1 VGFPNPIW
9 GDARTE
15 EGWGTA
21 ITWSGLNFI
30 AGAPTALELQGI
42 IKVYTCTIPDPA
54 IGMVCDWKTTVN
66 GPQPSSVGSAVN
78 FGFDVQSVGDY
89 ITVSAPGVQKLFVY
103 TITSLLGVA
112 ASTPLSSITGPSKS
126 VEFGKAV
133 AICGV
138 PGGYGTNNDFVSLIL
153 AISDRSF
160 KNEAKSG
167 RSSGIVY
174 IYTSTDHGTSWRPQ
188 QKITSPTLI
197 STTTQPDY
205 FFGDQVV
212 MNSLGLLAIGVGGSG
227 FVYLYDCIFEE
238 PYTCIPLTQSVI
250 TPQSPLPLVRGMA
263 VYSLAMNKDMLVIG
277 EPSLKTKQGAL
288 VNEGA
293 VLLYGL
299 VDISSAPSAL
309 PTVAPS
315 RLASTTGTP
324 TSTQTNYFDNKRF
337 QLLTT
342 LYPDPVDSTAQS
354 PAFFGGNIA
363 VSDSNILAVGAPG
376 GANGLGTTYIYHCSA
391 GVCDG
396 KGTNVYFQKLI
407 CDSIACQQG
416 AAYFSA
422 MALSET
428 GAVLAKGNEGA
439 SRLAPDGNVL
449 KVSGNI
455 QIWHADSR
463 IPLTF
468 APTPLPTVV
477 PTVAP
482 TSLPSA
488 APTRDRWISSVPTPT
503 RGGWFNCS
511 FTVIQD
517 LTGSSLDINALRADL
532 VSIKQVLQETIADAL
547 SLRPG
552 MIKVNSITPVVDS
565 QRRKRLLARMKDPV
579 SQRRALTSSV
589 PTIAV
594 NYTVTF
600 NYLELGYA
608 DKGYFAAYLD
618 LTDMLRKRVSE
629 GTAVND
635 PQNGLVSSFAG
646 ESWFTQD
653 MRLYAPDL
661 SALKSAESAYLFE
674 YIGKLSAGTRDPTS
688 APTPR
693 PTEHPTP
700 ADTKKVDETAPPTN
714 MPSVTVKAESASTGQ
729 KTAKHNVTLISGLVV
744 GIFFGALLIM
754 YLYRQWVLGKDD
766 SKPQVYDDDK
776 NDEGYYNDEVA
787 VNPIYHNNG
796 GPSRIIV
803 GDAPDGSGAFA
814 GPGRRASGWTGG
826 GPGPA
831 PGPGPGQDVHSSV
844 SSDYYLD
851 EYSNPGF
858 GVVRPASAMPLT
870 RGSVSRLS
878 PGASP
883 MPSFPQ
889 APTPPRLQVGP
900 ALGPPGQMGL
910 PQNLPPSAPLRP
922 FAPPQKPR
930 FYDDL

>member
-1 VGFPNPIW
+1 
-9 GDARTE
+9 
-15 EGWGTA
+15 
-21 ITWSGLNFI
+21 
-30 AGAPTALELQGI
+30 
-42 IKVYTCTIPDPA
+42 
-54 IGMVCDWKTTVN
+54 MVCDWKSTVN

-89 ITVSAPGVQKLFVY
+89 ITVSAPGVAKLFLY
-103 TITSLLGVA
+103 TITSLLGA
-112 ASTPLSSITGPSKS
+112 AAATPVSSITGPSKS
-126 VEFGKAV
+126 VEYGKAV
-133 AICGV
+133 AFCGV

-167 RSSGIVY
+167 RSTGIVY
-174 IYTSTDHGTSWRPQ
+174 IYTSTDHGTNWLSS
-188 QKITSPTLI
+188 QKITSPTLS
-197 STTTQPDY
+197 STSTQQDY
-205 FFGDQVV
+205 FFGDQVA

-227 FVYLYDCIFEE
+227 IVYLYDCIFEE
-238 PYTCIPLTQSVI
+238 PYTCIPLIQSVI

-277 EPSLKTKQGAL
+277 EPSLKTQQGA
-288 VNEGA
+288 VSNEGS

-299 VDISSAPSAL
+299 VDISSAPSAM

-315 RLASTTGTP
+315 RLASTTGSP
-324 TSTQTNYFDNKRF
+324 TSSQEAGYFDNKRF

-342 LYPDPVDSTAQS
+342 LYPDPADSTAQS

-428 GAVLAKGNEGA
+428 GAILAKGNEGA
-439 SRLAPDGNVL
+439 SRLAPDSKALQNLGNV
-449 KVSGNI
+449 

-482 TSLPSA
+482 TSLPTA
-488 APTRDRWISSVPTPT
+488 APSSDRWISSAPTPT

-517 LTGSSLDINALRADL
+517 FTGPSLDINAVKADL
-532 VSIKQVLQETIADAL
+532 VSIKQVLQQTIADVL
-547 SLRPG
+547 SLRFG
-552 MIKVNSITPVVDS
+552 MIKVNRIIPVTDI
-565 QRRKRLLARMKDPV
+565 QRRKRLLARMKDPI

-589 PTIAV
+589 PMIEV

-608 DKGYFAAYLD
+608 DKGYYAAYLD
-618 LTDMLRKRVSE
+618 LADTLRKRVSE

-635 PQNGLVSSFAG
+635 PQNGLVSSFAD

-653 MRLYAPDL
+653 MRLNAPDM
-661 SALKSAESAYLFE
+661 SALKSAESAYLIE
-674 YIGKLSAGTRDPTS
+674 DIGKLFAGTRDPTS

-693 PTEHPTP
+693 PTESPTP
-700 ADTKKVDETAPPTN
+700 EDTKKVDETAPPTN
-714 MPSVTVKAESASTGQ
+714 MPSVTVQAESTGQ
-729 KTAKHNVTLISGLVV
+729 ATTKHNVTLISGLVV
-744 GIFFGALLIM
+744 GIFFAALLVM
-754 YLYRQWVLGKDD
+754 YLYRQWVLGNLD
-766 SKPQVYDDDK
+766 SKRVIYDDDEK
-776 NDEGYYNDEVA
+776 NGEGYYNDEAA
-787 VNPIYHNNG
+787 VNPIYNNNG
-796 GPSRIIV
+796 GPSRVIV

-814 GPGRRASGWTGG
+814 GPARRASGWNGG
-826 GPGPA
+826 GPV
-831 PGPGPGQDVHSSV
+831 PGPGQGQDMRSSV

-858 GVVRPASAMPLT
+858 GVVRPASAMPLA
-870 RGSVSRLS
+870 RGSISRLS
-878 PGASP
+878 PGGSP
-883 MPSFPQ
+883 MPAFPQ
-889 APTPPRLQVGP
+889 APTPPRLQVSP

-910 PQNLPPSAPLRP
+910 PQNLPPAAPLRP
-922 FAPPQKPR
+922 FAPPQKPQT
-930 FYDDL
+930 FNDVL